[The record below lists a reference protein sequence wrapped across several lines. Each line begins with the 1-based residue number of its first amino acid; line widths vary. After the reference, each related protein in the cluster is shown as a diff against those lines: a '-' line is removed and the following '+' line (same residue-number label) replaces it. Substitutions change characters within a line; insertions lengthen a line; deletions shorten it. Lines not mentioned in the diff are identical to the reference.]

1 MQKEKAEKAKNGLEM
16 KQYSLFDKDDK
27 NKNAKYAKN

>member
-1 MQKEKAEKAKNGLEM
+1 MQEEKAEKAKNGFEM

-27 NKNAKYAKN
+27 KKNAKN